1 MTKSRDPLTM
11 APLVCKNIVQLKFC
25 CHTLDTQNLSHISD
39 YDNKPKTLI
48 LYFVSKRITITDI
61 LFQTPLVSVTLL
73 ENPTLPVQQ
82 HISIKA
88 ILYRV
93 PVPLPF
99 AQCPPPTLPS
109 CLLSKPRLF
118 KSWNYHYW
126 ITITDI
132 LFQTPLVSVMLL
144 ENPTCDAA
152 WKSYPPCAA
161 AHFYKGHT
169 I

>member
-11 APLVCKNIVQLKFC
+11 EPLVCKNIVQLKFC

-48 LYFVSKRITITDI
+48 LYFVSKRIPITDI

-73 ENPTLPVQQ
+73 ENPTLSVQQ

-88 ILYRV
+88 ILCRV

-99 AQCPPPTLPS
+99 AQCPPTHPPQ
-109 CLLSKPRLF
+109 LF
-118 KSWNYHYW
+118 IVQAPVVQKLDSAIHCINHYPVDNY
-126 ITITDI
+126 
-132 LFQTPLVSVMLL
+132 
-144 ENPTCDAA
+144 
-152 WKSYPPCAA
+152 
-161 AHFYKGHT
+161 
-169 I
+169 

>member
-11 APLVCKNIVQLKFC
+11 EPLVCKNIVQLKFC

-48 LYFVSKRITITDI
+48 LYFVSKRIPITDI

-88 ILYRV
+88 IIYGS
-93 PVPLPF
+93 PVSLPF

-109 CLLSKPRLF
+109 RLLSRCCMLSSNLMVILM
-118 KSWNYHYW
+118 SWIKCCCNAPNKLYCNNQSAPGLKTNICHS
-126 ITITDI
+126 
-132 LFQTPLVSVMLL
+132 LLV
-144 ENPTCDAA
+144 
-152 WKSYPPCAA
+152 
-161 AHFYKGHT
+161 
-169 I
+169 

>member
-11 APLVCKNIVQLKFC
+11 EPLLCKNIVQLKFC
-25 CHTLDTQNLSHISD
+25 YHTLDTQNLSHIPD

-88 ILYRV
+88 ILIGSLCHY
-93 PVPLPF
+93 PLPN
-99 AQCPPPTLPS
+99 APHPPSPVVYCPGPS
-109 CLLSKPRLF
+109 CSK
-118 KSWNYHYW
+118 
-126 ITITDI
+126 
-132 LFQTPLVSVMLL
+132 
-144 ENPTCDAA
+144 A
-152 WKSYPPCAA
+152 
-161 AHFYKGHT
+161 G
-169 I
+169 

>member
-1 MTKSRDPLTM
+1 MVSSVFLLIEKRLTKYFKNRDCNNINNKVSDYACTHMTKSRDPLTM
-11 APLVCKNIVQLKFC
+11 DPLLCKNIVQLKFC
-25 CHTLDTQNLSHISD
+25 CRTLDTQNLSHISD

-109 CLLSKPRLF
+109 CLLSRPQLF
-118 KSWNYHYW
+118 KSW
-126 ITITDI
+126 IALST
-132 LFQTPLVSVMLL
+132 
-144 ENPTCDAA
+144 A
-152 WKSYPPCAA
+152 
-161 AHFYKGHT
+161 
-169 I
+169 